1 MFPFSFENS
10 LMIFLFCCIFFL
22 LDEQFWI
29 IILSHKK
36 SIMEIDEDCNSNVFK
51 KPTTTGLSFQNF
63 VRPTSHTTS
72 ATISSS
78 SSQTATTTSFSQ
90 MNTPSRSSHCRRG
103 SSGIFFNTMFCMS
116 HHFRHLKRL
125 HMESMEGLNIIKQPP
140 ARAVFRSSLPATPIA
155 TPIYRESFPFF
166 TEQTLMERL
175 CRTPSPRR
183 SYSRNSSQMD
193 TSECEMQQPQHQ
205 HQPMEICSPTTID
218 EESLSISS
226 NSASSPNKERPMDEK
241 QNSIDNTTTTD
252 IQSSLND
259 IYYKISDQFNPD

>member
-1 MFPFSFENS
+1 
-10 LMIFLFCCIFFL
+10 
-22 LDEQFWI
+22 
-29 IILSHKK
+29 
-36 SIMEIDEDCNSNVFK
+36 MEIDEDCNSNIFK

-63 VRPTSHTTS
+63 VRPSANAATSIT
-72 ATISSS
+72 SSS
-78 SSQTATTTSFSQ
+78 SATTTTASFSQ
-90 MNTPSRSSHCRRG
+90 MNTPLRSSSHCRRG

-166 TEQTLMERL
+166 TEQSLMERL

-193 TSECEMQQPQHQ
+193 TSECEQQQHHPQQ
-205 HQPMEICSPTTID
+205 IHQPMEICSPTTID

-226 NSASSPNKERPMDEK
+226 NSASSPNKEQPDDK
-241 QNSIDNTTTTD
+241 QLNSTD

-259 IYYKISDQFNPD
+259 IYYKINDQFNPD